1 MSVTFHIDNHSGAE
15 AHALE
20 VEGAP
25 TLNVTNANAGHL
37 QALLGLPPEPCGE
50 INPTDLLDRIAAA
63 GDAVRPDV
71 ARRLQALAEV
81 ATAAARI
88 GRDVAWD

>member
-1 MSVTFHIDNHSGAE
+1 MSVTFHIDNHSRAE

-20 VEGAP
+20 IEDAA
-25 TLNVTNANAGHL
+25 TLNVNNANAGHL

-50 INPTDLLDRIAAA
+50 INPTELLDRITA

-81 ATAAARI
+81 ATAAARV